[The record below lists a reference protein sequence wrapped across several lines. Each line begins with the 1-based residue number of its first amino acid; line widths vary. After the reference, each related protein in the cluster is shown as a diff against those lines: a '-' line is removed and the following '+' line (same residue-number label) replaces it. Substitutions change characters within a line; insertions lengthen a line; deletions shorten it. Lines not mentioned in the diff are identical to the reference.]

1 MPGNHQIEGNKYIH
15 NDDYHYQPD
24 KPCNRWDLLVTL
36 NEYDELWIILINI
49 TNQGQISSCVG
60 GDGGGGGRN

>member
-15 NDDYHYQPD
+15 NDDHHYQPD

-36 NEYDELWIILINI
+36 NEYDELWIILIKYNKFI
-49 TNQGQISSCVG
+49 E
-60 GDGGGGGRN
+60 

>member
-15 NDDYHYQPD
+15 NDDYHYQPN

-36 NEYDELWIILINI
+36 NEYDELWIILMNI
-49 TNQGQISSCVG
+49 TSLLNSFETFDDLVIFFG
-60 GDGGGGGRN
+60 